1 MAGLTKQVRTIE
13 TERNTAPDTA
23 LREALRTYLRAK
35 RVRALRAGK
44 AEGASASRPGTALLP
59 QEPGLRKL
67 IAQLLEADLAGEP
80 VDPKSTLDAVSLLE
94 ERLRDLRESIET
106 SQTRT
111 GEVAAPETTTETR
124 VIRAADF
131 LRPVTREEAEEAD
144 RRWTAASERGRSYR
158 DKALAEVGPFL
169 SAVEVAER
177 LGVSRATVSNW
188 RRAEKLLG
196 VAFDDREFQYPAW
209 QFVDRPEEGERG
221 VLPHLDEALRRI
233 GPMSPWFKA
242 RLLLERHPALGGKS
256 VAEVLRKSSRG
267 EVARALDLVEH
278 HDEMGS

>member
-1 MAGLTKQVRTIE
+1 MAGSTKQMRTIE
-13 TERNTAPDTA
+13 TERDTAPDAA
-23 LREALRTYLRAK
+23 LREALRRYLRAK
-35 RVRALRAGK
+35 RVPALRAGK

-59 QEPGLRKL
+59 SEPGLRKL

-80 VDPKSTLDAVSLLE
+80 VDSKSTLEAVSLLE
-94 ERLRDLRESIET
+94 ERLRGLREAIDG
-106 SQTRT
+106 SQTQA
-111 GEVAAPETTTETR
+111 GEAAAETTTETQ

-144 RRWTAASERGRSYR
+144 RRWTVASERGRSYR
-158 DKALAEVGPFL
+158 DRALAEVGPFL
-169 SAVEVAER
+169 SAAEVVER

-233 GPMSPWFKA
+233 GPTSPWFKA
-242 RLLLERHPALGGKS
+242 RLLLEYHPALGGKS
-256 VAEVLRKSSRG
+256 VVKVLRKNSRD